1 MREWTDKTAKGLCWA
16 TAVLIALCL
25 GVAALRLLEY
35 RGIWRVPEKLG
46 PYAGIGSWVVL
57 ALGIL
62 FAMDRGIPKEGR
74 WGPRLLWLRRALLV
88 SAFAAV
94 VSLVMLK

>member
-1 MREWTDKTAKGLCWA
+1 MREWTDKTARVLCWA
-16 TAVLIALCL
+16 TALLIALCL
-25 GVAALRLLEY
+25 GVAAIRVLEY

-57 ALGIL
+57 ALAIL

-74 WGPRLLWLRRALLV
+74 WGSRLLWLRRALLA
-88 SAFAAV
+88 SAFAV
-94 VSLVMLK
+94 VASIFMLK